1 LGEYENNKLKDLKDK
16 ENFSKEEDN
25 QFLGLNIRLGI

>member
-1 LGEYENNKLKDLKDK
+1 LKDK
-16 ENFSKEEDN
+16 ENFSKEDEN